1 MVPEIQKLK
10 LNCRQNKKIRAKI
23 ILVEPDKDATKNVG
37 ICLCIERRTDDVVDN
52 DIQPSCG
59 KISGRFA
66 TDPRSFPRSPDSK
79 TYLRSEN
86 RNHLLLIYQMRK
98 LDPIIYDVLK

>member
-1 MVPEIQKLK
+1 M
-10 LNCRQNKKIRAKI
+10 
-23 ILVEPDKDATKNVG
+23 VEPALDAAKNIR
-37 ICLCIERRTDDVVDN
+37 ICLRIERRTDDVVNN

-59 KISGRFA
+59 KLSGRFA